1 MIKVITPGQLIE
13 KKNQKGEGSY
23 KGGACG
29 VSSFLFCRN
38 GSLQNV
44 RAAYT
49 HT

>member
-13 KKNQKGEGSY
+13 KNQKGEGSY
-23 KGGACG
+23 KGDTCG